1 MALPDFYS
9 EKDIRL
15 KIEKESLVTQA
26 IQLKEQI
33 RQMTE
38 QQKLLETQVI
48 QLKEQIK
55 FQKELNKT
63 IQSEL
68 ERQTIEYQTKFQQL
82 ERVIAEKAED
92 IQIKIIRIKE
102 LETIENSRT
111 WRFTKPIRWLLDKLK
126 GR

>member
-1 MALPDFYS
+1 M
-9 EKDIRL
+9 
-15 KIEKESLVTQA
+15 
-26 IQLKEQI
+26 
-33 RQMTE
+33 
-38 QQKLLETQVI
+38 LETQVI

>member
-1 MALPDFYS
+1 
-9 EKDIRL
+9 
-15 KIEKESLVTQA
+15 
-26 IQLKEQI
+26 
-33 RQMTE
+33 MTE